1 MKHHHDPL
9 ESRLRADAEALRRS
23 PTPDLS
29 QSVLARLDVA
39 VAEEKRP
46 RPWGPVL
53 AAAAAVALLA
63 SLWAVLSAPNG
74 ETIHAA
80 PGDVVE
86 LSKGILS
93 PPLLAQMTAVDD
105 PLLAEAR
112 NLWSDTS
119 RAAESVARGLRMPMR
134 LRADND

>member
-9 ESRLRADAEALRRS
+9 ESRLRADAEALRRA

-29 QSVLARLDVA
+29 ESVLARLDLA
-39 VAEEKRP
+39 VAEAKPP
-46 RPWGPVL
+46 RPWRPVL
-53 AAAAAVALLA
+53 AAAAAVALVA
-63 SLWAVLSAPNG
+63 SLWTVLSTPNG
-74 ETIHAA
+74 ETIPAA
-80 PGDVVE
+80 PRDVVE
-86 LSKGILS
+86 LSKDLLN